1 MPDETRFGRRRGV
14 QACFS
19 VAKESNIH
27 PCAGYE
33 EKGASDT
40 REGLQQPPRQHD
52 PEQNREREH
61 ASRASIRT
69 SPDPS
74 LSLPLACTPY
84 KCLRRLQSN
93 DNTSY
98 PAICSLMGASWLKA
112 THKESAASSSRE

>member
-1 MPDETRFGRRRGV
+1 MQDETRFGRRRGV

-27 PCAGYE
+27 PFAGYE
-33 EKGASDT
+33 KKGTSDT
-40 REGLQQPPRQHD
+40 REGLQQPPRQHVPVQD
-52 PEQNREREH
+52 GERGH
-61 ASRASIRT
+61 ASRTSIRT
-69 SPDPS
+69 SPDAS
-74 LSLPLACTPY
+74 LSLPLAWTPY

-98 PAICSLMGASWLKA
+98 SAICSLMGASWLKA